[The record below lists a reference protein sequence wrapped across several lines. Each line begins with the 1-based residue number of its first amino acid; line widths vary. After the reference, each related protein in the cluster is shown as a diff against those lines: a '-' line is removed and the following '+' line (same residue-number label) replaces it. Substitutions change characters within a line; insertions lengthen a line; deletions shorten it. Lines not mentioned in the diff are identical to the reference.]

1 MRKIDFYKRKEKLH
15 KQIIEAICKIMDE
28 HMVEKINFMD
38 LGMDGGYVCV
48 APEGP
53 SVETRVL
60 ELKHPIGSNFLQFVP
75 EDVDGCW
82 FDGKWFSFNDDVLN
96 ASFDTVYEAVYD
108 LFYSKRYK
116 EERKRLYDK
125 QKGTQGAAD

>member
-38 LGMDGGYVCV
+38 LGIHGGYVCI
-48 APEGP
+48 APDGLA
-53 SVETRVL
+53 VETSVL
-60 ELKHPIGSNFLQFVP
+60 KIKHQIGSDILQFVP

-82 FDGKWFSFNDDVLN
+82 FDGKWFSLNDDVLN

-108 LFYSKRYK
+108 LFYDKRYK
-116 EERKRLYDK
+116 EERKRLYDTEK
-125 QKGTQGAAD
+125 QTQGTAD